1 MKAEPEALTGCN
13 GITRVSP
20 AGKVRPKPE
29 VGSLAAARCNRSQTE
44 QQGVTM
50 KIADE
55 TKDYLFRKA
64 DIFMETVDRL
74 SFWAAIIS
82 TVAALIFIILPA
94 LIKIFWR

>member
-13 GITRVSP
+13 GITRVYP

-29 VGSLAAARCNRSQTE
+29 VGSLAAARFNSSQTE
-44 QQGVTM
+44 QQGVAM

-55 TKDYLFRKA
+55 TKDYLSRKA

-74 SFWAAIIS
+74 SFWAAIIA
-82 TVAALIFIILPA
+82 TAVALIFIIIPA
-94 LIKIFWR
+94 FIKIF

>member
-13 GITRVSP
+13 RITRVYP

-29 VGSLAAARCNRSQTE
+29 VGSLAAALNSPQTE

-50 KIADE
+50 KNADE
-55 TKDYLFRKA
+55 KKDYIFRKT

-74 SFWAAIIS
+74 SFWAAIIA
-82 TVAALIFIILPA
+82 TAVALIFIIIPA
-94 LIKIFWR
+94 LIKIF

>member
-13 GITRVSP
+13 GITRVYP

-29 VGSLAAARCNRSQTE
+29 VGSLAAARFNTE

-50 KIADE
+50 KNADE
-55 TKDYLFRKA
+55 KKDYIFRKT

-74 SFWAAIIS
+74 SFWAAIIA
-82 TVAALIFIILPA
+82 TAVALIFIIIPA
-94 LIKIFWR
+94 LIKIF